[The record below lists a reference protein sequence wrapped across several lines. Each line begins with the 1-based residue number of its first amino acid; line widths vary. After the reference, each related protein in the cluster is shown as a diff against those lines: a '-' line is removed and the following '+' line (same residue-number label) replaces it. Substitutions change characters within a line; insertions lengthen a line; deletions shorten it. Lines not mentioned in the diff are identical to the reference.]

1 MVRDWDGAQRAGA
14 LSAVEHLMEQPEF
27 TPTAFER
34 RYQDARIDDSMH
46 SGESLL
52 ALHKVLKAFE
62 RESPSGSDR
71 PSTNGV

>member
-1 MVRDWDGAQRAGA
+1 MVREWDDARRAGA
-14 LSAVEHLMEQPEF
+14 FSAVEHLMEPPEF

-62 RESPSGSDR
+62 GESTSGSDR
-71 PSTNGV
+71 PSTDGV

>member
-1 MVRDWDGAQRAGA
+1 MVRDWDDAQRAGA
-14 LSAVEHLMEQPEF
+14 LSAVEHLIEQPVF

-34 RYQDARIDDSMH
+34 RYQDARIDDLKH

-52 ALHKVLKAFE
+52 ALRKVLKAFE
-62 RESPSGSDR
+62 RDSISGSAR